1 MIERVARHNR
11 YPGASNRARCGTFAT
26 TLNSFHDSFYLS
38 HLSRD
43 PRLASVC
50 VGAGWNSVGV
60 IYCSRGARVECAA
73 SRRLV
78 EFAIK
83 KIDAMEGISPEANL
97 LLFHFAR
104 SSSLIRYS
112 LESTLFHRQS
122 DTIRAAFRCERL
134 DDVRG
139 VGSISNMNL
148 LLLSPFTIE
157 RYKKCIMPFLHMKNN
172 VS

>member
-1 MIERVARHNR
+1 MIEEVARDNR
-11 YPGASNRARCGTFAT
+11 YCIEPNAMRHLGT
-26 TLNSFHDSFYLS
+26 TLRSFHDSFYLS

-60 IYCSRGARVECAA
+60 IYCSRDVECAA

-122 DTIRAAFRCERL
+122 DMVQVAFHCERL
-134 DDVRG
+134 DDVQG
-139 VGSISNMNL
+139 VEAYVTWIYFCCLCCSKNISFAEIL
-148 LLLSPFTIE
+148 LYLLI
-157 RYKKCIMPFLHMKNN
+157 KNN
-172 VS
+172 L

>member
-1 MIERVARHNR
+1 M
-11 YPGASNRARCGTFAT
+11 
-26 TLNSFHDSFYLS
+26 
-38 HLSRD
+38 
-43 PRLASVC
+43 C

-60 IYCSRGARVECAA
+60 IYCSRDVECAA

-122 DTIRAAFRCERL
+122 DMVRVAFHCERL

-139 VGSISNMNL
+139 VEAYV
-148 LLLSPFTIE
+148 T
-157 RYKKCIMPFLHMKNN
+157 
-172 VS
+172 